1 MYLESYTIVAIGAEE
16 EFLPTSVR
24 YGRTELAINV
34 LLQATS
40 ERSIAGK
47 LNDQSC
53 TSRLEWT
60 KMLCLG
66 RGRGAFHSLS

>member
-40 ERSIAGK
+40 ER
-47 LNDQSC
+47 LNRWKVKWPISHEPSGMDQDAV
-53 TSRLEWT
+53 
-60 KMLCLG
+60 LG
-66 RGRGAFHSLS
+66 

>member
-40 ERSIAGK
+40 ER
-47 LNDQSC
+47 LN
-53 TSRLEWT
+53 RW
-60 KMLCLG
+60 KVK
-66 RGRGAFHSLS
+66 